1 MARVKAELDAEKL
14 PNFGLQSLL
23 AGSNNRVPLLP
34 PPGSKFQLLDSE
46 GLSLDERLTVDEAR
60 ELQKNL
66 RRLMEGG
73 DLGAVT
79 LSGGENGKNVIR
91 IPPHVVMSTLRPS
104 DLSVERRIHEAYKN
118 QRFIG
123 RDFEEAE
130 ETPYSTKLTF
140 DPSSTRVHRT
150 TPTPPPGSKSSTKR
164 AFVVKKRKKAEALA
178 ARARQLKGQED
189 S

>member
-14 PNFGLQSLL
+14 PNAVGLQSLL

-79 LSGGENGKNVIR
+79 LSGENGKNVIR

-104 DLSVERRIHEAYKN
+104 DLGVERRIHEAYKN

-123 RDFEEAE
+123 RDFEEAK

-140 DPSSTRVHRT
+140 DPSTRVHRT
-150 TPTPPPGSKSSTKR
+150 TPMPGSKSSTKR

-178 ARARQLKGQED
+178 ARARQLRGQED

>member
-1 MARVKAELDAEKL
+1 MAKVKAELDTD
-14 PNFGLQSLL
+14 NFGSSDLQSLL
-23 AGSNNRVPLLP
+23 SESSRVPL
-34 PPGSKFQLLDSE
+34 PGSKFQLLDSE

-66 RRLMEGG
+66 RKLMEGG

-79 LSGGENGKNVIR
+79 LSDGRNVIR
-91 IPPHVVMSTLRPS
+91 IPPHVVMSTLHPN
-104 DLSVERRIHEAYKN
+104 DLGVERRIHEAYKN

-123 RDFEEAE
+123 RDFEGAE
-130 ETPYSTKLTF
+130 ETPYSTKATF
-140 DPSSTRVHRT
+140 DSGNRIFKT
-150 TPTPPPGSKSSTKR
+150 TPLPELRSSTKR

-178 ARARQLKGQED
+178 ARARQLKGQQD